1 MRKHHILDLLMVLII
16 SVFAFR
22 DSFSLS
28 LFGDDWLVLY
38 IFKNQ
43 ALHWSSYLSP
53 YGPTYLLMGV
63 IDKFFGLNPFP
74 YFVASLFFRS
84 LAAVFLYALIFFLTR
99 NRLSAFATSSLWAVS
114 EIGIEST
121 NWVFNMNSYLGLSL
135 FLIVVIFLLK
145 YHETSKKLYL
155 AISVPFFFLSV
166 ISVPVRMHGAFIV
179 LFLMELVYLF
189 SGWRGLV
196 SLKKFFLINL
206 IWFCSFL
213 ILSSWKVF
221 GSGSGNFDTY
231 IGKGLKENATA
242 IQNGDYSHFLLPLT
256 TIGNMLFTDRYM
268 NSVQIPRVIY
278 KTQNLSWMK
287 SFLTPL
293 WMGFSIILIILATLL
308 VEHRKRIFFVIASS
322 GLVFALA
329 FTINSFVRNNIYSM
343 SPNSIFLTL
352 AGGAFIILSTLL
364 IVFTKQKNIKTGL
377 FLGLIWLVGFAA
389 VPIIFTP
396 LSYIPS
402 SMRYLILPGV
412 AIPIIVGLLF
422 ALTKSATQKILLLII
437 MSPIYIIQY
446 SSTQAYFKNLL
457 ISRSEPISQIIW
469 ENILAKLPAMD
480 PKKDYLF
487 YFEPKNG
494 NDSLVR
500 DVITFG
506 FIPRMIVYRKSP
518 DRPGS
523 LYVIEK
529 REEFISAITDGE
541 KLKAYNW
548 GLAKKIDKNNA
559 FAFSLESDNSLTD
572 IKSQILYGNR

>member
-1 MRKHHILDLLMVLII
+1 MRKHHILSLLMVLII
-16 SVFAFR
+16 SVFTFR
-22 DSFSLS
+22 DSLSLS

-74 YFVASLFFRS
+74 YFVTSLFFRY
-84 LAAVFLYALIFFLTR
+84 LAAVFLYALIFLLTR
-99 NRLSAFATSSLWAVS
+99 NRLSAFAAGLFWAVS
-114 EIGIEST
+114 EIGIETT

-135 FLIVVIFLLK
+135 FLITVIFLLK
-145 YHETSKKLYL
+145 YHQTFKKRYL
-155 AISVPFFFLSV
+155 AISVSFLFLSV
-166 ISVPVRMHGAFIV
+166 IAVPVRMHGAFIV
-179 LFLMELVYLF
+179 LFLMELFYLF

-213 ILSSWKVF
+213 ILSGWRVF

-231 IGKGLKENATA
+231 IGKGLRENAIAT
-242 IQNGDYSHFLLPLT
+242 QNGNYSHLLLPLT
-256 TIGNMLFTDRYM
+256 TIGNMLFTDQFM
-268 NSVQIPRVIY
+268 NNIQIPRVIY

-287 SFLTPL
+287 SFLAPL
-293 WMGFSIILIILATLL
+293 SIIFSLVFVILGALL
-308 VEHRKRIFFVIASS
+308 VERQKRIIFAIVSS
-322 GLVFALA
+322 VLIFALA
-329 FTINSFVRNNIYSM
+329 LIINSFVRNNIYSM

-389 VPIIFTP
+389 VPMIFTP

-402 SMRYLILPGV
+402 SMRYIILPGV
-412 AIPIIVGLLF
+412 AIPIVVGLLF
-422 ALTKSATQKILLLII
+422 TLAKSTTQKILLLILI
-437 MSPIYIIQY
+437 SPVYLIQY
-446 SSTQAYFKNLL
+446 YSTQAYFKNLL
-457 ISRSEPISQIIW
+457 VSRSESISQVIW
-469 ENILAKLPAMD
+469 ENILTKLPVMD

-494 NDSLVR
+494 NDSIVR

-506 FIPRMIVYRKSP
+506 FIPRMIVYGKTP
-518 DRPGS
+518 DRPGGI
-523 LYVIEK
+523 YVVE
-529 REEFISAITDGE
+529 RPREFISAITDGE
-541 KLKAYNW
+541 ELKRFNW
-548 GLAKKIDKNNA
+548 GIAKKIDVNNS
-559 FAFSLESDNSLTD
+559 FAFSLESDYSLTD